1 MKPVQKKKSENLL
14 SISSLTHSGLAQISH
29 KAKPR
34 AYIYYNE
41 STLPENGERG
51 GVEPAGEAGA
61 DSL

>member
-34 AYIYYNE
+34 AIYIYYSIMKVPYRKTE
-41 STLPENGERG
+41 REGE
-51 GVEPAGEAGA
+51 
-61 DSL
+61 